1 MFDSG
6 IKKNARIYK
15 TALLMEHKEIKDEK
29 PRNRIFIIRQ
39 ILNIIFIIGA
49 IAGAI
54 FYWTEPEPTLGI
66 LIIMT
71 AMFFKMAECVL
82 RYKR

>member
-1 MFDSG
+1 M
-6 IKKNARIYK
+6 IHN
-15 TALLMEHKEIKDEK
+15 LNEEEKEEK
-29 PRNRIFIIRQ
+29 GRSRVFYIRQ

-54 FYWTEPEPTLGI
+54 VYWTQPDETLGI

-71 AMFFKMAECVL
+71 SMFFKMAECVL
-82 RYKR
+82 RFNK

>member
-1 MFDSG
+1 
-6 IKKNARIYK
+6 
-15 TALLMEHKEIKDEK
+15 MEQEEIKDK
-29 PRNRIFIIRQ
+29 NPRNRIFIIRQ
-39 ILNIIFIIGA
+39 ILNIVFIIGA
-49 IAGAI
+49 VAGAI
-54 FYWTEPEPTLGI
+54 LYWTEPEPTLGI

>member
-1 MFDSG
+1 MSNLGNGGCISFVVW
-6 IKKNARIYK
+6 
-15 TALLMEHKEIKDEK
+15 L
-29 PRNRIFIIRQ
+29 IISV
-39 ILNIIFIIGA
+39 IIGA